1 LIKSLEARQPQ
12 TVPLDAVHDAPPR
25 QYGDVAA
32 GCRQDATHETA
43 DTAGTGDTNGPRFDH
58 VISRSSSIRY

>member
-1 LIKSLEARQPQ
+1 
-12 TVPLDAVHDAPPR
+12 VPLNAVHDAPPR